1 MKTMTVT
8 GLQLQFDC
16 FNENNKTAEAYRVMQ
31 QINNL
36 LHEHM
41 GDTQPQLFFNHITSG
56 DIEEW
61 EEIPD

>member
-16 FNENNKTAEAYRVMQ
+16 FNENDKTAEAYKVMQ
-31 QINNL
+31 NINNL

-41 GDTQPQLFFNHITSG
+41 GDEQPQLFFNHILGT
-56 DIEEW
+56 DIEEY
-61 EEIPD
+61 EELP